1 MKKNICLVVAIITA
15 ILATGFTGCKK
26 KDKKEAPVIIIS
38 PNQLHILGNV
48 GDVVAFKITVNT
60 NARLSKFIIKAAAQ
74 NQPPSTLLDTSIT
87 TVGTVFY
94 YYYTFPEN
102 QAGKSITMSF
112 RAEDQNG
119 MSNEDYRVV
128 FINPLPTVKPITL
141 TETAGHTMYR
151 YRSNKFDAYNLE
163 TNGGEYSILSD
174 STARDIQ
181 DFSDTANATLS
192 RSWKS
197 PAGGK
202 FVHFVSGSGFDYAN
216 ATDSSTIGAYTAGLK
231 TSLLTNLKIGDVI
244 LSKLG
249 STSSNKYVVIRITNV
264 VDVEGKNEDYYEFS
278 IKK

>member
-1 MKKNICLVVAIITA
+1 MKKINFLFAGLLIA
-15 ILATGFTGCKK
+15 ILSAGFIGCK

-38 PNQLHILGNV
+38 PSQLHILGNV

-60 NARLSKFIIKAAAQ
+60 KARLSKFIIKAGAQ
-74 NQPPSTLLDTSIT
+74 NQVASTLLDTAIS

-94 YYYTFPEN
+94 YYYTFPEKL
-102 QAGKSITMSF
+102 AGKSITMSF

-128 FINPLPTVKPITL
+128 FINPLPTVKPVIL
-141 TETAGHTMYR
+141 TETAGHMMYR
-151 YRSNKFDAYNLE
+151 LLSNKFDAYNLE

-174 STARDIQ
+174 STTRDIQ

-216 ATDSSTIGAYTAGLK
+216 ATDSTTIGAYTAGLK
-231 TSLLTNLKIGDVI
+231 TPLLTNLQIGDVI
-244 LSKLG
+244 LTKLG
-249 STSSNKYVVIRITNV
+249 STSENKYVVIRITNV
-264 VDVEGKNEDYYEFS
+264 VDAAGKPDDYYEFS